1 MFRVAVCV
9 LLFATA
15 CSSSTG
21 TSPQAHPSPTSTL
34 QHAPAL
40 IETAKGSVL
49 FNVELAV
56 NDAER
61 RQGLMGRTSL
71 GPTDG
76 MAFLF
81 FQPTRS
87 GFWMKNTHIPLTVAF
102 FDDKGK
108 ILKILDM
115 EPCHSTPCPVYQPG
129 VKYDGALEV
138 NHGALQSR
146 GVKVGD
152 IVHLAP

>member
-1 MFRVAVCV
+1 
-9 LLFATA
+9 
-15 CSSSTG
+15 
-21 TSPQAHPSPTSTL
+21 
-34 QHAPAL
+34 L

-61 RQGLMGRTSL
+61 RHGLMGRTSL
-71 GPTDG
+71 GSTDG

-87 GFWMKNTHIPLTVAF
+87 GFWMKNTRIPLTVAF

-129 VKYDGALEV
+129 VEYEGALEV
-138 NHGALQSR
+138 NQGALQSR
-146 GVKVGD
+146 GVEVGD